1 MNNRLWIVLGVIV
14 VAVIGF
20 AVAVSSGIIN
30 ISGVTKEDSSINVE
44 QFEYGFKNIITDQ
57 NLPTDYTKEASLVT
71 DYVAGKADSKVVL
84 IEWLNYQCSACYSL
98 SPSMREI
105 IATYGDRVAFVQRYL
120 RLSQGHPNGLASSVA
135 AEAAGRQGK
144 FYEMGDQLFINQ
156 PEWGVA
162 DAASREDVFAKYA
175 ESLGLDMNRWHDDYK
190 NYQKNGIEIR
200 LNFQNDLAIKN
211 GVSATPYILVSGTKV
226 DGTKA
231 KIIEAIDAALAL

>member
-1 MNNRLWIVLGVIV
+1 MNNRLWIVLGAIV
-14 VAVIGF
+14 VVVIGL
-20 AVAVSSGIIN
+20 AIAISSGIIN
-30 ISGVTKEDSSINVE
+30 ISGVTKDNNGVDIE
-44 QFEYGFKNIITDQ
+44 QFEYGFKNIITEQ
-57 NLPTDYTKEASLVT
+57 NLPDGYTDDASLVT
-71 DYVAGKADSKVVL
+71 DYVTGKVDSNVVL

-105 IATYGDRVAFVQRYL
+105 VATYGDRVAFVQRYL

-135 AEAAGRQGK
+135 AEAAARQGK

-156 PEWGVA
+156 PEWGAA

-175 ESLGLDMNRWHDDYK
+175 EGLGLDMNRWHDDYK
-190 NYQKNGIEIR
+190 NYQKNGIETR

-211 GVSATPYILVSGTKV
+211 GVNATPYIVVNGEKI

-231 KIIEAIDAALAL
+231 KIIEALDSALAK